1 MHEAKKRG
9 WPLTIQ
15 DILMERVQFE
25 DRVLHA
31 HVEEPTVPEEVLR
44 YEVPLKINRRAA
56 LHAFMHGI
64 LHP

>member
-44 YEVPLKINRRAA
+44 YEVPMKITKRAPLYA
-56 LHAFMHGI
+56 LLTGI
-64 LHP
+64 LNP